1 MDEPVPTVVTKRNVA
16 LVEPEAHA
24 LTAHDIEH
32 LQSLSDQG
40 RLVLID
46 GTLCVID
53 IRFRMLINPELARA
67 MGFSDEESEY
77 EFHGTESEITKQIGN
92 AAPANTATAL
102 ITDRK
107 SVV

>member
-1 MDEPVPTVVTKRNVA
+1 MSYWSSDVCSSDLPHMEPIMVQTAQQSSSGVIRSMDEPVPTVVTKRNVA

-67 MGFSDEESEY
+67 
-77 EFHGTESEITKQIGN
+77 KIGR
-92 AAPANTATAL
+92 AH
-102 ITDRK
+102 
-107 SVV
+107 V

>member
-46 GTLCVID
+46 GTLCVIN

-67 MGFSDEESEY
+67 MGFSYEVSEY
-77 EFHGTESEITKQIGN
+77 EFNGPESVNTKPIAK
-92 AAPANTATAL
+92 AATCNTATTLNPPAQ
-102 ITDRK
+102 T
-107 SVV
+107 